1 MSQNASSVRCSQRLP
16 HHTQASLVKI
26 ENSCFHNQPSTKND
40 GSEEYPIPLGEKRK
54 CTQNSPL
61 FFIYCFECM
70 LLPKFYPFFR
80 QCVILKIGNVFSLQL
95 LFTFHELVTIHL
107 VLTGMAR
114 RDCYGSTL
122 SAKEF
127 RHQCILCEVLGR
139 RDRVMATACSD
150 LPVLQHGFDSR
161 TWLTCWFSWFVVLI
175 LAPMFFLKFHRVS
188 FFLKNQPLQIRIRSV
203 NSE

>member
-1 MSQNASSVRCSQRLP
+1 
-16 HHTQASLVKI
+16 
-26 ENSCFHNQPSTKND
+26 
-40 GSEEYPIPLGEKRK
+40 
-54 CTQNSPL
+54 
-61 FFIYCFECM
+61 M

-127 RHQCILCEVLGR
+127 RHQCILCEVIGR

-150 LPVLQHGFDSR
+150 LPVLLHGFDSR

>member
-1 MSQNASSVRCSQRLP
+1 
-16 HHTQASLVKI
+16 
-26 ENSCFHNQPSTKND
+26 
-40 GSEEYPIPLGEKRK
+40 
-54 CTQNSPL
+54 
-61 FFIYCFECM
+61 M

-107 VLTGMAR
+107 VLIGMAR

-127 RHQCILCEVLGR
+127 RHQCILCEVIGR

-150 LPVLQHGFDSR
+150 LPVAWVR
-161 TWLTCWFSWFVVLI
+161 FSDLVDVLVE
-175 LAPMFFLKFHRVS
+175 LVCGSHPCSDVFSQVSSCFFLS
-188 FFLKNQPLQIRIRSV
+188 
-203 NSE
+203 